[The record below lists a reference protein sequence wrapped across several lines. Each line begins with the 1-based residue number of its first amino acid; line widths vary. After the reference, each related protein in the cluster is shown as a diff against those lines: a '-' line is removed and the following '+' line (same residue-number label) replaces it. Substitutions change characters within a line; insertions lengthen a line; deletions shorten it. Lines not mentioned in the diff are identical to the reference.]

1 MLVEVDVL
9 AAEAEQV
16 CILASLALHVKCTRI
31 TLLNTDLYGCRDER
45 ALSRKF
51 IKALVNTC

>member
-16 CILASLALHVKCTRI
+16 GVLASFASPVKCTRI
-31 TLLNTDLYGCRDER
+31 TLFNTDLYVCRDER

-51 IKALVNTC
+51 IKALVNT